1 MFETSTRLS
10 VTDESQQSLMRAFH
24 DLAAYKTRDQK
35 KPLFPI
41 KRDLFIRK
49 SHKLMSQA
57 STTAA

>member
-1 MFETSTRLS
+1 MFEASTGLS
-10 VTDESQQSLMRAFH
+10 VTDASQQSLMRAFR

-35 KPLFPI
+35 KPLFLV
-41 KRDLFIRK
+41 KLDLFIRK